1 MNKNDQQQLLIQL
14 RAENQEL
21 LEFKILNNLIS
32 KSMQALT
39 ENIDQ
44 AMPFSVLFSLVKQEL
59 KPDLQLI
66 VTCNPESTELSIL
79 ACT

>member
-39 ENIDQ
+39 ENID
-44 AMPFSVLFSLVKQEL
+44 
-59 KPDLQLI
+59 
-66 VTCNPESTELSIL
+66 
-79 ACT
+79 

>member
-44 AMPFSVLFSLVKQEL
+44 AMP
-59 KPDLQLI
+59 
-66 VTCNPESTELSIL
+66 
-79 ACT
+79 

>member
-14 RAENQEL
+14 IAENQEL

-44 AMPFSVLFSLVKQEL
+44 AMPFSVLFSPGQDRERFS
-59 KPDLQLI
+59 
-66 VTCNPESTELSIL
+66 NNNLSI
-79 ACT
+79 

>member
-44 AMPFSVLFSLVKQEL
+44 AMPFSVLFFTSQTGVK
-59 KPDLQLI
+59 
-66 VTCNPESTELSIL
+66 T
-79 ACT
+79 